1 VKVVYV
7 TAESYIDHSYTIIK
21 ELARHIEM
29 PVYMQAKEM
38 TEEISLWCKKF
49 NAEFIQRKRF
59 RNPFSIF
66 SEISFLLRVRKHKP
80 DVVWFNTLT
89 VYQVFLAKLLIKNFL
104 VVMHDVELHPDT
116 KDKHASLSVKLTLKY
131 LKRNICVV
139 SHTQAGLFKGMFGI
153 QPLIFQLPSI
163 DYYKD
168 CARENYESEISQKS
182 TGGKIRFFFFGSVE
196 AYKGIETLIDACK
209 ILEEKQGLPEFELYI
224 YGKIKYNTTELIKN
238 IEALRSAVL
247 INKFIDYR
255 DIHSIYNSNDV
266 LILPYRQVTQCGPL
280 LIGYSEGV
288 PSVCSDYTGFREY
301 VDDNSTGI
309 IFDNTPSGLAA
320 KMEVFIKNRGQV
332 DKLKQGITSTAYKKF
347 SMEYLYKD
355 YISNFKKAA
364 SQKE

>member
-21 ELARHIEM
+21 KLSGHIEM

-49 NAEFIQRKRF
+49 KAEFIQRKRF

-104 VVMHDVELHPDT
+104 VVMHDVEPHPDT

-153 QPLIFQLPSI
+153 QPFIFQLPAI
-163 DYYKD
+163 DYYRD
-168 CARENYESEISQKS
+168 CARVNPEPEISQKS
-182 TGGKIRFFFFGSVE
+182 TGDKIRFFFFGSVE

-238 IEALRSAVL
+238 IRALRSAVL

-255 DIHSIYNSNDV
+255 DIHSIYKSNNV

-280 LIGYSEGV
+280 LIGYSESV
-288 PSVCSDYTGFREY
+288 PSVCSDHTGFKEY
-301 VDDNSTGI
+301 VYDNSTGI
-309 IFDNTPSGLAA
+309 IFDNTPGGLAA
-320 KMEVFIKNRGQV
+320 KMNELIENPGMINS
-332 DKLKQGITSTAYKKF
+332 LKEGINSVALKKF

-355 YISNFKKAA
+355 YMTNFEKAA
-364 SQKE
+364 SRK